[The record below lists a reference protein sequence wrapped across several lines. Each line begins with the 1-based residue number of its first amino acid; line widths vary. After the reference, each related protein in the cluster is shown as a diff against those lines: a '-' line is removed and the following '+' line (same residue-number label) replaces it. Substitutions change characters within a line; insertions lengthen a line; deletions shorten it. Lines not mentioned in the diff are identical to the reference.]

1 MQGLAETS
9 WGLVRRRRRDSTCG
23 DASVIDSARKVIAK
37 SCLEASI
44 MGSLISNAYYRS
56 RSGARENCLPRFQR
70 THCQSAADSST
81 SSTCRRHLVFAFYY
95 LHSTSLP
102 LPLALVLVL
111 PRLPILNV
119 PRLRLVLQLRFLSS
133 THHRGLRGV
142 LPFVLRNSQ

>member
-9 WGLVRRRRRDSTCG
+9 RGLVRRRRRDSTCG

-70 THCQSAADSST
+70 THSSASLMTLPVGRGFVDVFDLPSPSGFRLLLLTQYIPSLAIGPSAGVAST
-81 SSTCRRHLVFAFYY
+81 TNTKRSASPPGTP
-95 LHSTSLP
+95 TP
-102 LPLALVLVL
+102 LP
-111 PRLPILNV
+111 
-119 PRLRLVLQLRFLSS
+119 
-133 THHRGLRGV
+133 
-142 LPFVLRNSQ
+142 